1 MRKRVIRAIILLAI
15 AVAAGVGAATAAGAI
30 GAHPNISHSND
41 STVWD

>member
-30 GAHPNISHSND
+30 GAPHQVTAVND
-41 STVWD
+41 GAGWE